1 MGSRRLGAA
10 LCCLCFSAASLFSL
24 GKGEERAEPE
34 IRDSLWTLGIT
45 AFDTSSLSP
54 SNAALA
60 RSIMR
65 DLAGNIGRIST
76 RLRVA
81 EEYAHHEGIARRADL
96 AVAARALVNKRNERD
111 QLLYRGEREWRYRRN
126 LKTLDAEIERLENDY
141 REAEEA
147 EILIDREPE
156 FTLSSQNLEGLFPAP
171 PAAGEERR
179 FCGDQRLDAL
189 IVGTMGEYH
198 DRIYVTQK
206 LYILYVDS
214 YVYEESI
221 LFSSEYSRE
230 AMEEFAGGISL
241 AISGKPPAE
250 LRISARPAEARIY
263 LDSAYAG
270 EGDFYNPLYPPGKL
284 GLEFYAEG
292 HESAS
297 AELELQGGELTEVL
311 VDLRPLETTTLDITV
326 PGKEGAAVYRGSL
339 YVGQAPL
346 SLELPAGSLEYVFV
360 ESPDGENAKTVFL
373 SPAPNILPPAI
384 RTGRRA
390 GSDLAGSSLSI
401 RTGPAYD
408 AKEGRVDRTRRQNYW
423 AWGGV
428 WASAIAAWM
437 INGWSNS
444 VILAYNNS
452 ANQTLKLYNQ
462 AKDAQLWNYVGMGLV
477 SVAVVADIVFMIRYI
492 HTSGKDAPVFVD

>member
-1 MGSRRLGAA
+1 M

-24 GKGEERAEPE
+24 GRGEEKAERE
-34 IRDSLWTLGIT
+34 LRDTLWTLGIT

-54 SNAALA
+54 ANAVLAL
-60 RSIMR
+60 SIMR

-81 EEYAHHEGIARRADL
+81 EEYAHYEGLARRADL
-96 AVAARALVNKRNERD
+96 AAAARALADKRNERD
-111 QLLYRGEREWRYRRN
+111 QFVYRGDQEWRYRRN
-126 LKTLDAEIERLENDY
+126 LKTLDVEIEELGKNY
-141 REAEEA
+141 REAMEA
-147 EILIDREPE
+147 EILIDRVPE

-179 FCGDQRLDAL
+179 FCGDQNLDAL
-189 IVGTMGEYH
+189 IVGTMSEYH

-206 LYILYVDS
+206 LYIFYVDS

-230 AMEEFAGGISL
+230 AMEEFAGGITL

-250 LRISARPAEARIY
+250 LRISAQPEEARIY
-263 LDSAYAG
+263 LDRAYAG
-270 EGDFYNPLYPPGKL
+270 TGEFFDTGHPPGKL
-284 GLEFYAEG
+284 GLEVYAEG

-297 AELELQGGELTEVL
+297 VELELRGGEVTEVL

-339 YVGQAPL
+339 YMGPAPM
-346 SLELPAGSLEYVFV
+346 SLELPAGSLEYFFV
-360 ESPDGENAKTVFL
+360 ESPGGENAKAVFL
-373 SPAPNILPPAI
+373 SPSPDILPPPV
-384 RTGRRA
+384 RTGA
-390 GSDLAGSSLSI
+390 GSGLGLFPPPSDLAGNSLSI

-408 AKEGRVDRTRRQNYW
+408 AKEGRVDKMRRQYYW
-423 AWGGV
+423 AWGGL

-437 INGWSNS
+437 INGYSNS

-452 ANQTLKLYNQ
+452 ANRTEEFFNR
-462 AKDAQLWNYVGMGLV
+462 AKDAQIFNYVGIGLV
-477 SVAVVADIVFMIRYI
+477 SVAALADIVLMIRYI
-492 HTSGKDAPVFVD
+492 RTAGKDAPVFVN